1 MFLAKRVKNLPGDL
15 FVAEEWSDY
24 RRAIAEHTAIVDFEY
39 SYAGTDGGIRTAMI
53 NGKPMFDEA
62 GNFLGHLGAA
72 SNVTARKRA
81 EDELNKALVDAE
93 QANRAKSEFLATM
106 SHEFRTPLNAILG
119 FSEMLRA
126 QYMGPL
132 GAKNYEEYAN
142 DIHHSGEHLL
152 ALINDILDIS
162 AIEAGKRS
170 MSPEDINVGDLVS
183 DCVHNIE
190 KLARDKG
197 VEVLLHIPEGLPV
210 VQADKRSL
218 IQICYNILS
227 NALKFTNEGG
237 SVQITA
243 GQQGKEI
250 LLQVEDSGIGI
261 SASDLANIT
270 QPFSQVNS
278 DPHNVRE
285 GTGLG
290 LSIAKS
296 LIEAHGGR
304 LDIISDIGNDG
315 ERKPARQ

>member
-1 MFLAKRVKNLPGDL
+1 
-15 FVAEEWSDY
+15 
-24 RRAIAEHTAIVDFEY
+24 
-39 SYAGTDGGIRTAMI
+39 
-53 NGKPMFDEA
+53 
-62 GNFLGHLGAA
+62 
-72 SNVTARKRA
+72 
-81 EDELNKALVDAE
+81 
-93 QANRAKSEFLATM
+93 
-106 SHEFRTPLNAILG
+106 
-119 FSEMLRA
+119 
-126 QYMGPL
+126 
-132 GAKNYEEYAN
+132 
-142 DIHHSGEHLL
+142 
-152 ALINDILDIS
+152 
-162 AIEAGKRS
+162 
-170 MSPEDINVGDLVS
+170 
-183 DCVHNIE
+183 
-190 KLARDKG
+190 
-197 VEVLLHIPEGLPV
+197 
-210 VQADKRSL
+210 L

-304 LDIISDIGNDG
+304 LDIISDIGKG
-315 ERKPARQ
+315 TTVSVSLPVSST